1 MCISDGFRL
10 VLHPSVPAVFMTSY
24 MLVVFIEPVKRILLF
39 VRCFVSSITVVVPT
53 DLPVS
58 SFNAVMDC

>member
-10 VLHPSVPAVFMTSY
+10 VLHPSVPAVFMMSH
-24 MLVVFIEPVKRILLF
+24 MLVVFIEPVKCILLF
-39 VRCFVSSITVVVPT
+39 VRYFVSSITVVVLT